1 MKIEVKHS
9 GEVRGGVKYYD
20 NPDIYRQQLQEL
32 EGKRF
37 IEIIKEKHKK
47 LTRSQQNYY
56 RGGILPA
63 CHKSEHFYHF
73 DKTEDIHEDYFS
85 EKFLT
90 YKKEVKIDNER
101 YLIKKK
107 ISTASL
113 NQKEMAEFIERVI
126 AHCGELGIEVPD
138 NTQYYN
144 KYFK

>member
-1 MKIEVKHS
+1 MKIEIKHS
-9 GEVRGGVKYYD
+9 GEVRNGVKYYD
-20 NPDIYRQQLQEL
+20 NPDLYRQQLQEL

-37 IEIIKEKHKK
+37 IEIIKEKHKSG
-47 LTRSQQNYY
+47 TRSQQNYY

-63 CHKSEHFYHF
+63 CYKSEHFCHF
-73 DKTEDIHEDYFS
+73 DKTEDIHDDYFS

-90 YKKEVKIDNER
+90 YKKEVQIDNER

-126 AHCGELGIEVPD
+126 ADCVMLGITIPNPED
-138 NTQYYN
+138 YYN